1 MPDIPKLNDSV
12 SSLNGVG
19 ESIAAKLA
27 NLSISTISS
36 LCFYLPS
43 RIEDLS
49 RFTPISALRP
59 NEETVIQGEVLR
71 VSSRRSQKGAL
82 IIQAQLFDESG
93 SISVLWFNQ
102 RFLLQQL
109 RPGQKLF
116 IVGAKKIA
124 PKLGNPF
131 FAKKIITELGFV
143 PIYPTTAGLTQGKI
157 RALIR
162 QCSPA
167 CQQIAS
173 LLPTIYS
180 KKLGFPELGSQLARS
195 HFQPRGEELAELKR
209 RLGFEELFL
218 LALRIRAAKKTKPL
232 SKTKSYQ
239 VNETLLQKL
248 ISALPFG
255 LTASQKKTAWEIMS
269 GFNPAV
275 PATRLLYGEVGSGK
289 TAVALLVTVFMW
301 SNGQRIAWLNP
312 TVSLAHQQAEV
323 LKKYLSPLG
332 IKIALVTSDQKVDT
346 TEADVIIGTQA
357 ILHRHQQIKNLGLVI
372 ADEQHR
378 FGVEQRQ
385 LLLEKNPDSHLLMM
399 TATPIPRSLAQTV
412 FGHLAITYLTEQP
425 KHQKPTQTVI
435 FNEDGRQNIETEIK
449 KRLARGE
456 SGYVICPLIKSKE
469 EVVTSLLAIERKAVG
484 SELKRLE
491 KEFPGT
497 TIIALHGKMS
507 ADAKAAALEKFKA
520 TTPSVLLSTTVVEV
534 GIDNQQAS
542 WMLIEEADR
551 FGLAQLHQL
560 RGRIGRGEIASVC
573 FMSNSQTSE
582 IGQERL
588 RTIAKTTIGLELAE
602 ADLRLRG
609 PGEIIGLEQSG
620 LPALRYADWSNI
632 DQVKKAF
639 AMAQEIIDGGLE
651 KYPKLKKITED
662 YDQLA
667 TA

>member
-1 MPDIPKLNDSV
+1 MPDAPKLNDSV

-19 ESIAAKLA
+19 ESIAAKLV
-27 NLSISTISS
+27 NLDISTINS

-49 RFTPISALRP
+49 HLTTISSLRP
-59 NEETVIQGEVLR
+59 NEETVIQGEILR
-71 VSSRRSQKGAL
+71 ISSRRSQKGAL
-82 IIQAQLFDESG
+82 IIQAQLFDDTG

-109 RPGQKLF
+109 RPGQKLY

-124 PKLGNPF
+124 PKLSNPF
-131 FAKKIITELGFV
+131 FAKKIIAELGFV

-157 RALIR
+157 RTLIK

-173 LLPTIYS
+173 LLPTVYS
-180 KKLGFPELGSQLARS
+180 KELGFPELGSQLARS
-195 HFQPRGEELAELKR
+195 HFQPKEEELAALKR

-218 LALRIRAAKKTKPL
+218 LALRIRAAKKANPSLKG
-232 SKTKSYQ
+232 KSYK
-239 VNETLLQKL
+239 VDETLLQKL
-248 ISALPFG
+248 IGTLPFG
-255 LTASQKKTAWEIMS
+255 LTASQKKAAWEIIS
-269 GFNPAV
+269 GFNQASPT
-275 PATRLLYGEVGSGK
+275 TRLLYGEVGSGK
-289 TAVALLVTVFMW
+289 TAVALLVATLMW
-301 SNGQRIAWLNP
+301 SNGQKVAWLNP

-323 LKKYLSPLG
+323 LIKYLSPLG
-332 IKIALVTSDQKVDT
+332 VKVALVTSDQKVDAT
-346 TEADVIIGTQA
+346 KADVIIGTQA

-385 LLLEKNPDSHLLMM
+385 LLLEKNPDAHLLMM

-425 KHQKPTQTVI
+425 KHQKPTQTII
-435 FNEDGRQNIETEIK
+435 FSEDGRQNVEAEIK
-449 KRLARGE
+449 KRLTQGE
-456 SGYVICPLIKSKE
+456 SGYVICPLIKTKE
-469 EVVTSLLAIERKAVG
+469 EVVTSLLAVERKAVS

-491 KEFPGT
+491 QEFPGT
-497 TIIALHGKMS
+497 TIITLHGKLS

-520 TTPSVLLSTTVVEV
+520 TTPSILLSTTVVEV

-560 RGRIGRGEIASVC
+560 RGRIGRGETASVC
-573 FMSNSQTSE
+573 FMSNSQTSD

-588 RTIAKTTIGLELAE
+588 RTIAKTTVGLELAE

-639 AMAQEIIDGGLE
+639 AIAQEIIDDGLD
-651 KYPKLKKITED
+651 KYPKLKKITEN

>member
-1 MPDIPKLNDSV
+1 MSEPLQLHDSV
-12 SSLNGVG
+12 TALSGVG
-19 ESIAAKLA
+19 ENITTKLV
-27 NLSISTISS
+27 NLGIKTIND

-43 RIEDLS
+43 RVEDLS
-49 RFTPISALRP
+49 HLTPITALQP
-59 NEETVIQGEVLR
+59 NQETVIQGEILR
-71 VSSRRSQKGAL
+71 ISSRRSQKGAL
-82 IIQAQLFDESG
+82 IIQAQLFDQSG

-109 RPGQKLF
+109 RPGQKLY
-116 IVGAKKIA
+116 IVGAKKLA

-157 RALIR
+157 RSLLR
-162 QCSPA
+162 QCHGAFQKIISLVPQKY
-167 CQQIAS
+167 CQQ
-173 LLPTIYS
+173 
-180 KKLGFPELGSQLARS
+180 LGFEKI
-195 HFQPRGEELAELKR
+195 GEELAAGHFKPRVETLVKLKA

-218 LALRIRAAKKTKPL
+218 LALRIRALKKKVGSSPTKP
-232 SKTKSYQ
+232 YQ
-239 VNETLLQKL
+239 VNQKLLQQVTE
-248 ISALPFG
+248 SLPFA
-255 LTASQKKTAWEIMS
+255 LIDSQKKAAWEIINGLNQMEAS
-269 GFNPAV
+269 N
-275 PATRLLYGEVGSGK
+275 RLLYGEVGSGK
-289 TAVALLVTVFMW
+289 TAIALLVAVFMC
-301 SNGQRIAWLNP
+301 SNGKKVAWLNP

-323 LKKYLSPLG
+323 LEKHLAPLG
-332 IKIALVTSDQKVDT
+332 IKVALVTADQKVVAGN
-346 TEADVIIGTQA
+346 ADIFIGTQA
-357 ILHRHQQIKNLGLVI
+357 ILHRHQQIENLGLVI

-385 LLLEKNPDSHLLMM
+385 LLLEKNPNAHLLMM

-425 KHQKPTQTVI
+425 KHQKPIKTVV
-435 FNEDGRQNIETEIK
+435 FTEEKRRTIENQIK
-449 KRLARGE
+449 DRLRRGE
-456 SGYVICPLIKSKE
+456 SGYVICPLIETKDE
-469 EVVTSLLAIERKAVG
+469 PITSLLTVERKAVS

-491 KEFPGT
+491 QEFPNT
-497 TIIALHGKMS
+497 AIIALHGKLS
-507 ADAKAAALEKFKA
+507 PETKVKALEKFKA
-520 TTPSVLLSTTVVEV
+520 ITPSILLSTTVVEV

-560 RGRIGRGEIASVC
+560 RGRIGRGETASVC

-582 IGQERL
+582 VGQERL
-588 RTIAKTTIGLELAE
+588 KTIAKTTVGLELAE

-620 LPALRYADWSNI
+620 LPALRYADWSDI
-632 DQVKKAF
+632 DQIKKAF
-639 AMAQEIIDGGLE
+639 AIAQEIIDDGLE
-651 KYPKLKKITED
+651 KYPKLKKITEN